1 MARPGAGSG
10 ERATAPSSTPRLCRD
25 ATETVAAEA
34 VARKAAESWRIAVR
48 FVVAGRPVAGPL
60 AVAAVAGRRSAVAE
74 FDIAAADIAE
84 RKVECVDSAGIR
96 RQSVR
101 STDTGSSRID
111 RMMDCTP
118 IESGRL
124 GSTRGLPS
132 TES

>member
-1 MARPGAGSG
+1 MLRF
-10 ERATAPSSTPRLCRD
+10 CRG

-34 VARKAAESWRIAVR
+34 VGRRAAGSWRIAVR
-48 FVVAGRPVAGPL
+48 FVVSDRPVAGPL
-60 AVAAVAGRRSAVAE
+60 AVVAVVGRRSAAVE

-84 RKVECVDSAGIR
+84 RKVGCADSAGIL

-101 STDTGSSRID
+101 STDTSSSRID

-118 IESGRL
+118 IEFGRL
-124 GSTRGLPS
+124 GSTRGHLS